1 MSKFQEL
8 KNEGIAAFAKCA
20 GRCGFEFRQDPGG
33 ICIPMKSGGG
43 KVVDIIL
50 SGETS
55 HRSDTQDFIR
65 LHFTVK
71 DLPLGEQ
78 NDLPLFLEALNLV
91 NLSLVMGSVRVEEDE
106 DEGDMLI
113 FDISFYYRGG
123 EISDDLMRAYVDM
136 SATAGFDYFPYL
148 RKALSGGYKN
158 LEEFRD
164 DAFGG

>member
-1 MSKFQEL
+1 MSKFDEL
-8 KNEGIAAFAKCA
+8 KDEGLSALAKAA
-20 GRCGFEFRQDPGG
+20 GRCGFEFRQDEEG
-33 ICIPMKSGGG
+33 ICVPMKSGGG
-43 KVVDIIL
+43 KVIDIVL
-50 SGETS
+50 SGDTS
-55 HRSDTQDFIR
+55 HRSDAQNFIR

-71 DLPLGEQ
+71 DVPLGEQ

-106 DEGDMLI
+106 FEGDTLI

-123 EISDDLMRAYVDM
+123 EISDELLRAYIDM
-136 SATAGFDYFPYL
+136 SASAGFDYFPYL

-158 LEEFRD
+158 LDEFRD